1 MELLSHTLRHL
12 AKAPVS
18 ALLVHKVGIFCSK
31 TQSNTDQ
38 TDCID
43 NGRDINIRVSEFRA
57 ADSQHLI
64 RLREIVS
71 DGF

>member
-18 ALLVHKVGIFCSK
+18 ALLVHKVGIFYSK

-38 TDCID
+38 TDYVD
-43 NGRDINIRVSEFRA
+43 NGRDIKFRSAFLHAQWSVNFALQILSIR
-57 ADSQHLI
+57 
-64 RLREIVS
+64 S
-71 DGF
+71 D

>member
-18 ALLVHKVGIFCSK
+18 ALLVHKVGIFYSK

-38 TDCID
+38 TDYID
-43 NGRDINIRVSEFRA
+43 NGRDMKFRSAFSHAQWSVNFALQILSIR
-57 ADSQHLI
+57 
-64 RLREIVS
+64 S
-71 DGF
+71 D